1 MLLMLHRAFT
11 CVPVIIPHV
20 SNYCLIVGG
29 PGKQVDQVDS
39 YVSVNQLKKKNNF
52 SIIEYE
58 T

>member
-39 YVSVNQLKKKNNF
+39 YVSANQLKKKQF
-52 SIIEYE
+52 QHHRI
-58 T
+58 